1 MVTRHTTAAGQVRRC
16 GPRGA
21 IGAFVLVSCVAG
33 CGTDSARPAPG
44 GTAST
49 TRDPGAP
56 VSVQSDLSPAPTSST
71 ESDALAAAGERTV
84 VTRVVDGDTVD
95 TGVGRVRLI
104 GIDTPETVHP
114 ERGVECFGREA
125 SAFAARLMPPGT
137 AVRLRYDAERRDR
150 YGRLLA
156 YVYRADDGLFVNA
169 ELVEQGYAQV
179 STVPPNVAHAD
190 ELVMLARDARDA
202 GRGLWSACSEDGPG
216 SSAGAS
222 PPAVPGEGCDANYE
236 GACVPPY
243 PPDVD
248 CADLGAPVRVV
259 GADPHR
265 LDGDG
270 DGTGCDP

>member
-1 MVTRHTTAAGQVRRC
+1 MSTGRVRR
-16 GPRGA
+16 RATGA
-21 IGAFVLVSCVAG
+21 ALGAFVLVSIVVG
-33 CGTDSARPAPG
+33 CDTASAPSARERTASGTSDPAPPTSAQTAPS
-44 GTAST
+44 TAST
-49 TRDPGAP
+49 SSTGPEEP
-56 VSVQSDLSPAPTSST
+56 VSL
-71 ESDALAAAGERTV
+71 GEQTV

-95 TGVGRVRLI
+95 TDVGRVRLI

-137 AVRLRYDAERRDR
+137 AVILRYDAERQDR
-150 YGRLLA
+150 YRRLLA

-190 ELVMLARDARDA
+190 ELVMLAREARDA
-202 GRGLWSACSEDGPG
+202 GRGLWSACSDDGPE
-216 SSAGAS
+216 SSAGSSVS
-222 PPAVPGEGCDANYE
+222 PVPGAQCDANYE

-243 PPDVD
+243 PPDVN
-248 CADLGAPVRVV
+248 CADVGTPVRVV
-259 GADPHR
+259 GGDPHR